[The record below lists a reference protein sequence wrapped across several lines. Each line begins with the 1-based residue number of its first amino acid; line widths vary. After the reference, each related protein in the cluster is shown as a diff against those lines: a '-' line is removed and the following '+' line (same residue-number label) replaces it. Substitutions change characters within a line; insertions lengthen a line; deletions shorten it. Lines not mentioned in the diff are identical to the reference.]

1 MNHLNSNKR
10 YSLAFHGKGWDYF
23 KVIIVNYILTILTFG
38 LYYPW
43 AKAADLKYLY
53 SQTSLEGSRFVFS
66 GTGKEMFKGFIKA
79 FGIFILLYV
88 ILFASIRLQY
98 PGVGLTI
105 FYAGLFLLMP
115 FAIHGSYKYRMSRS
129 SWRGIRFGYR
139 GDLKELIKMM
149 FKGYFFSIFTF
160 GIYSFWFSIDLRK
173 YILGHIRF
181 GDMKLS
187 WNGEVWEFIKIFLK
201 GYLLL
206 FVTFGI
212 YIFWFEKNLMNF
224 YINHLEIKDKNN
236 QKINFKSNIR
246 GSKWLFIS
254 ITNLLI
260 IIFTF
265 GLGFA
270 WAMTRTLNFI
280 ISNIELTGNI
290 DLDNIQQTEQEYK
303 NAMGEDT
310 ADALDMDFIV

>member
-1 MNHLNSNKR
+1 MNQLNSKKN
-10 YSLAFHGKGWDYF
+10 YTLQYHGKGFDYF
-23 KVIIVNYILTILTFG
+23 KIVIVNNILTIITLG

-43 AKAADLKYLY
+43 AKAAELKYLY
-53 SQTSLEGSRFVFS
+53 SQTSLQGSRFIFS

-79 FGIFILLYV
+79 FGIFVLLYA
-88 ILFASIRLQY
+88 LSFLALKMQY
-98 PGVGLTI
+98 PTLGATI
-105 FYAGLFLLMP
+105 LYSGIFLLTP

-139 GDLKELIKMM
+139 GDLKELVKIM
-149 FKGYFFSIFTF
+149 FKGYIFSIFTL
-160 GIYSFWFSIDLRK
+160 GIYGFWFGVNLRK
-173 YILGHIRF
+173 YILGNIRF

-187 WNGEVWEFIKIFLK
+187 WNGGVREFIKIFLK

-246 GSKWLFIS
+246 GSKWLLLS
-254 ITNLLI
+254 ITNILI
-260 IIFTF
+260 ILFT
-265 GLGFA
+265 LGVGYA
-270 WAMTRTLNFI
+270 WAVSRTLNFI
-280 ISNIELTGNI
+280 IANIELTGNI

-303 NAMGEDT
+303 DAMGEDT

>member
-1 MNHLNSNKR
+1 MNQLNTNKS
-10 YSLAFHGKGWDYF
+10 YSLAFHGKGSDYF
-23 KVIIVNYILTILTFG
+23 KIIIVNYILTIISFG

-43 AKAADLKYLY
+43 AKAKSLKYLY
-53 SQTSLEGSRFVFS
+53 NQTSLENSRFVFS

-79 FGIFILLYV
+79 LLVFVLLYA
-88 ILFASIRLQY
+88 ILIVSIVHQRPFIGMILVY
-98 PGVGLTI
+98 L
-105 FYAGLFLLMP
+105 GLFLLIP

-149 FKGYFFSIFTF
+149 FKGYIFSIFTF
-160 GIYSFWFSIDLRK
+160 GIYGFWFSVDLRK

-181 GDMKLS
+181 GNMKLN
-187 WNGEVWEFIKIFLK
+187 WNGEAWDLIKIYIK
-201 GYLLL
+201 GYLLSSITL
-206 FVTFGI
+206 GI
-212 YIFWFEKNLMNF
+212 YLFWFQKNLMNF
-224 YINHLEIKDKNN
+224 YINHLEIKNKNN
-236 QKINFKSNIR
+236 QKIQFKSNIR
-246 GSKWLFIS
+246 GSQLLFIS

-260 IIFTF
+260 IIFTL

-270 WAMTRTLNFI
+270 WVMTRTLNFI
-280 ISNIELTGNI
+280 ISNIELEGNI